1 VPVLKLLF
9 HQWVAFLPW
18 CASLFFYMGYSPL
31 VQPIFG
37 SGGSGYIF
45 GFAVWTPKELFF
57 AFGFKA
63 GFTTCGHFGVSIH

>member
-1 VPVLKLLF
+1 
-9 HQWVAFLPW
+9 
-18 CASLFFYMGYSPL
+18 MGYSPL